1 MNRHSTCIFG
11 INWFLIRF
19 QTKLTFSSN
28 SIFPEIRRK
37 SRQIPRDC
45 YPILCWNVKFAFCLK
60 LKPGCTWSKWNKYA
74 KHSLINSQQILQLRY
89 FLSLQILLITSTER
103 TIFKL
108 LLSKNQSKSHIAQK
122 HIKGRCQTYMMKHF
136 AKIVGRF
143 SSSQRALL

>member
-37 SRQIPRDC
+37 SWQIPRDC

-89 FLSLQILLITSTER
+89 FLSLQILLITSTKG

-108 LLSKNQSKSHIAQK
+108 LFSKTSQSLILIKKILRVAARHIWWNILRK
-122 HIKGRCQTYMMKHF
+122 
-136 AKIVGRF
+136 
-143 SSSQRALL
+143 